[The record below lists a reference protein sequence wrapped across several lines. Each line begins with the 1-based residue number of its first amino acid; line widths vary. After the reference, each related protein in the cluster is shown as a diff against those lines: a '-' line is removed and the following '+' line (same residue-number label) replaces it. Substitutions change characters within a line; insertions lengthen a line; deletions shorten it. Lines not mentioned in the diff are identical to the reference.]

1 MTSPLFDHHTGDCSG
16 ASLFSKPL
24 VNLAKKLT
32 PAYFSVDIEIISSA
46 SPTLPDDASLNSP
59 LRFPKN
65 LLNWCVIKKAPLA
78 QLSPVSPAPQDTIQ
92 VPSSPVTED
101 RMSCLENK
109 LDAHLSLFQL

>member
-1 MTSPLFDHHTGDCSG
+1 MTSPLFEHHTGDCSG

-32 PAYFSVDIEIISSA
+32 PTYFSVDIEIISSA
-46 SPTLPDDASLNSP
+46 SPTLPDDDSLNSP
-59 LRFPKN
+59 PSQVPKEPPQLEYN
-65 LLNWCVIKKAPLA
+65 DKAPLA

-101 RMSCLENK
+101 RMCCLEND
-109 LDAHLSLFQL
+109 LDARLSLFM